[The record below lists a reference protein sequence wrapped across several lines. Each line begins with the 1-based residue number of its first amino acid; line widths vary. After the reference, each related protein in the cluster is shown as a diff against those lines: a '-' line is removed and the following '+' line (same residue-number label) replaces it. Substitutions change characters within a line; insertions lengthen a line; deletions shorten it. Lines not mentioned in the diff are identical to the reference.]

1 MDHYPWLYQPITPV
15 IVGLLISVSVWGYRF
30 RKKKQHLP
38 NYFTVFVNASA
49 LYVFICMA
57 LSNRL
62 WGISYAD
69 MLESGF
75 GYDEIYIALIFS
87 AYHFGREIIKAAKQP

>member
-1 MDHYPWLYQPITPV
+1 
-15 IVGLLISVSVWGYRF
+15 
-30 RKKKQHLP
+30 
-38 NYFTVFVNASA
+38 
-49 LYVFICMA
+49 MA

-87 AYHFGREIIKAAKQP
+87 AYHFGREIIRAKGVALRSDSGTNITIASYYHQIASPLMQVKSTTAMVV